1 MLADRLKTLAPS
13 STLAVQA
20 KARELRR
27 RGVDVITFGAGE
39 PDFDT
44 PERIKDA
51 AIQAMR
57 QGHTKYT
64 EVGASPS
71 CGPRYAASSSA
82 TTVSTTSRRTCWSRA
97 APSTRCSTWSSP
109 C

>member
-27 RGVDVITFGAGE
+27 RGIDVISFGAGE

-44 PERIKDA
+44 PERIKNA

-57 QGHTKYT
+57 RGHTKYT
-64 EVGASPS
+64 EVGGVPEL
-71 CGPRYAASSSA
+71 
-82 TTVSTTSRRTCWSRA
+82 RA
-97 APSTRCSTWSSP
+97 AVCAKLERDNGLTYEPAEVLVS
-109 C
+109 